1 MRRSIS
7 PEFCKTVSGTLFRQ
21 GSAKLECME
30 SSGTEVRTAALSS
43 PLVELQSQ
51 RGARH
56 GVWFG
61 TILPNDFGDWR
72 KEYGF
77 LRESVALLDKNYR
90 AYLEFTGPDRLRYLN
105 AILTNNIR
113 DLLPNH
119 GIVSL
124 FLSPQGRIQAEIETY
139 VLSESLFCVSFA
151 IVRQRL
157 MQDLDKYIIMDDV
170 TLTDRTAEFGTLALE
185 GPKSAEVAKRISGV
199 ELAKFDELEFRESS
213 VGEIRARIFRRSPG
227 GVLGVEFLV
236 ERPHLAALWELLEAA
251 TREVGGGPAG
261 YTALNS
267 QRLELGVPWF
277 SYDFGE
283 KQIPH
288 EAGLQNS
295 HISYTKGCY
304 TGQEIVERVRSR
316 GQVNRVRVIVQF
328 DAKEIPAAGTPL
340 FSNGKEFGSI
350 TRTAFSPKRN
360 APVGMGYVHREKSAP
375 GTELDTP
382 AGRGTV
388 IPSPIV

>member
-1 MRRSIS
+1 MRTVSFMRRSIS

-185 GPKSAEVAKRISGV
+185 GPKAAEVLKRISGV
-199 ELAKFDELEFRESS
+199 ELATQDELEFREAT
-213 VGEIRARIFRRSPG
+213 VGKIPCRVFRRSPG
-227 GVLGVEFLV
+227 GVLGAEFLV
-236 ERPHLAALWELLEAA
+236 KRDSLNSLWEALDTA
-251 TREVGGGPAG
+251 TRE
-261 YTALNS
+261 
-267 QRLELGVPWF
+267 
-277 SYDFGE
+277 
-283 KQIPH
+283 
-288 EAGLQNS
+288 
-295 HISYTKGCY
+295 
-304 TGQEIVERVRSR
+304 
-316 GQVNRVRVIVQF
+316 
-328 DAKEIPAAGTPL
+328 
-340 FSNGKEFGSI
+340 
-350 TRTAFSPKRN
+350 
-360 APVGMGYVHREKSAP
+360 
-375 GTELDTP
+375 
-382 AGRGTV
+382 
-388 IPSPIV
+388 